1 MSGGITGSDML
12 TWDNIKWFKS
22 EEFDD
27 RHKINLGK
35 DMDMETVHRLDSLRG
50 WVACPII
57 ITAGYDSQGHSSDSY
72 HYKGKAVDF
81 IICSDMAMRE
91 QWQYIKIS
99 GFNGIG
105 VYPEWKVD
113 IRGKTFK
120 GGFHL
125 DTRDIPQVWRQVAK
139 GEYFYLLP

>member
-1 MSGGITGSDML
+1 MSGGIIGTDML
-12 TWDNIKWFKS
+12 TWNDVKWFKA

-57 ITAGYDSQGHSSDSY
+57 VTAGFDSQGHSTDSY
-72 HYKGKAVDF
+72 HYKGKAIDI
-81 IICSDMAMRE
+81 IICTDMTMRE
-91 QWQYIKIS
+91 QWDYIRIS
-99 GFNGIG
+99 GFAGIG
-105 VYPEWKVD
+105 VYPDWKYKD
-113 IRGKTFK
+113 FR

-125 DTRDIPQVWRQVAK
+125 DTRDVPQVWREVSK
-139 GEYFYLLP
+139 GKYFYLLP

>member
-1 MSGGITGSDML
+1 MSGCIEGTDML
-12 TWDNIKWFKS
+12 TWNDIKWFKA

-81 IICSDMAMRE
+81 IICSDMTMRE
-91 QWQYIKIS
+91 QWRYIKIS

-105 VYPEWKVD
+105 VYPDWKYED
-113 IRGKTFK
+113 FRG
-120 GGFHL
+120 GWHC
-125 DTRDIPQVWRQVAK
+125 DTRDIPQVWRQVVK

>member
-1 MSGGITGSDML
+1 MSGGVTGTDML
-12 TWDNIKWFKS
+12 TWGDVRWFTDA
-22 EEFDD
+22 EFDYS
-27 RHKINLGK
+27 HGKFLGK

-57 ITAGYDSQGHSSDSY
+57 ITAGYDSQGHSPDSY
-72 HYKGKAVDF
+72 HYKGKAIDI
-81 IICSDMAMRE
+81 IICTDMTMRE

-105 VYPEWKVD
+105 VYPDWKYKD
-113 IRGKTFK
+113 FK
-120 GGFHL
+120 GGWHL
-125 DTRDIPQVWRQVAK
+125 DVRDIPQVWRQVAK

>member
-1 MSGGITGSDML
+1 MSML
-12 TWDNIKWFKS
+12 TWENIKWFKA

-57 ITAGYDSQGHSSDSY
+57 ITAGYYSQGHSSGSY
-72 HYKGKAVDF
+72 HYKGKAVDI
-81 IICSDMAMRE
+81 IICSDMNIRQ
-91 QWQYIKIS
+91 QWEYIRIS
-99 GFNGIG
+99 GFAGIG
-105 VYPEWKVD
+105 VYPDWKYKD
-113 IRGKTFK
+113 FRG
-120 GGFHL
+120 GWHL
-125 DTRDIPQVWRQVAK
+125 DSRDVAQLWREVSK